1 MIKIE
6 YTYSVHATVLF
17 YGEDGITFRYND
29 TGFLG
34 DVVERV
40 TEDIVKHNFVNAD
53 ITDANTG
60 EVLATVTRE

>member
-29 TGFLG
+29 NGSIG
-34 DVVERV
+34 DIVERA
-40 TEDIVKHNFVNAD
+40 TDAIFTHNFTNAD
-53 ITDANTG
+53 ITDSNTD